1 MNIKQGKQHHIKN
14 VPLAALN
21 GDEKMSK
28 NDWAQTNTSKKT
40 KTSCTTFDLTRWVWQ
55 HSIKDASFTSWAEGA
70 PATGE
75 NFKDCALMSIE
86 VVSFMI

>member
-1 MNIKQGKQHHIKN
+1 MIGHRQIQGKRQKQVALPVILPGGFGRNMKN
-14 VPLAALN
+14 MQN
-21 GDEKMSK
+21 IQNMQNMQDMQ
-28 NDWAQTNTSKKT
+28 NM
-40 KTSCTTFDLTRWVWQ
+40 TRWVWQ